1 MGKVAYSLGTNHVV
15 RPFRCDKAV
24 ELMDVEGRAAI
35 VHETADAV
43 FLRLTFFMV
52 VVMVA
57 AFV

>member
-1 MGKVAYSLGTNHVV
+1 MGEVAYTFGSNYVA
-15 RPFRCDKAV
+15 RPFCHHKTI

-35 VHETADAV
+35 IHETADAV